1 MPVHNQ
7 AGMGPAPGGQR
18 CSRFSLFSRF
28 PLLRRPLFAAG
39 AALGLFFLFIALF
52 GGFLMPRDPLQTDLT
67 RILIPP
73 DGAYPLGTDNLGR
86 CVLSRLI
93 AGCRT
98 TLGAALVTEAAIFTL
113 GLCLGTAAGYFGG
126 LFDAFLLLVIDTL
139 LAFPSLILAL
149 VIAGLLGQGLG
160 NLILA
165 MIAVYWVE
173 YARLARSMTRSI
185 REKTFVMAAL
195 ASGSSSGGI
204 ILRHIL
210 PHVFPGMLVYGTLG
224 MSHIIIGISS
234 LSFIGLG
241 VRPPFPE
248 WGAMITEGRDYM
260 GQSPLPLAATALCII
275 CSVACFQFLGESLR
289 DFLNPRQ
296 SQIGPPPSGK
306 RGKAGRPPAPIPGGP
321 RC

>member
-1 MPVHNQ
+1 VYKQ
-7 AGMGPAPGGQR
+7 TGTGFAPWKL
-18 CSRFSLFSRF
+18 LF
-28 PLLRRPLFAAG
+28 RRPLFIAG
-39 AALGLFFLFIALF
+39 AALALFFLLVILL
-52 GGFLMPRDPLQTDLT
+52 GGFIMPQDPLKTDLG

-73 DGAYPLGTDNLGR
+73 GGAYPLGTDNLGR

-93 AGCRT
+93 AGCRA
-98 TLGAALVTEAAIFTL
+98 TLGAALVTEAAIFGI

-126 LFDAFLLLVIDTL
+126 LFDRALLVVIDTL

-160 NLILA
+160 NLMFA

-185 REKTFVMAAL
+185 REKTFVLAAL
-195 ASGSSSGGI
+195 ASGGSSGGI

-210 PHVFPGMLVYGTLG
+210 PHIFPGMLVYAALG

-248 WGAMITEGRDYM
+248 WGALITEARDYM
-260 GQSPLPLAATALCII
+260 SVSPLPLAATAGCII
-275 CSVACFQFLGESLR
+275 CSVACFQFLGEALR

-296 SQIGPPPSGK
+296 SQL
-306 RGKAGRPPAPIPGGP
+306 APPAAGKSRKTGGGGASAIAGGP

>member
-1 MPVHNQ
+1 MYDQTGIGIV
-7 AGMGPAPGGQR
+7 
-18 CSRFSLFSRF
+18 SWK
-28 PLLRRPLFAAG
+28 PLFRCPLFIAG
-39 AALGLFFLFIALF
+39 LALALFFLLAALL
-52 GGFLMPRDPLQTDLT
+52 GGFIVPQDPLKTDLG

-73 DGAYPLGTDNLGR
+73 DGAYLLGTDNLGR

-98 TLGAALVTEAAIFTL
+98 TLGAALVTEAAIFGI

-126 LFDAFLLLVIDTL
+126 IFDRVLLVLIAPL

-160 NLILA
+160 NLIFA

-195 ASGSSSGGI
+195 ASGVSSGGI

-210 PHVFPGMLVYGTLG
+210 PHIFPGMLVYATAG

-241 VRPPFPE
+241 VRPPTPE
-248 WGAMITEGRDYM
+248 WGALITEARGYM
-260 GQSPLPLAATALCII
+260 SVSPLPLAAAAGCII
-275 CSVACFQFLGESLR
+275 CSVACFQFVGEALR

-296 SQIGPPPSGK
+296 SHLGPFPIRKNGKVGRGGASG
-306 RGKAGRPPAPIPGGP
+306 IPGGP

>member
-1 MPVHNQ
+1 
-7 AGMGPAPGGQR
+7 MGLV
-18 CSRFSLFSRF
+18 SWK
-28 PLLRRPLFAAG
+28 LRSPLFIAG
-39 AALGLFFLFIALF
+39 AALALFFLLTALF
-52 GGFLMPRDPLQTDLT
+52 GVFIMPHDPLKTDLG

-73 DGAYPLGTDNLGR
+73 CGAYPLGTDNLGR

-98 TLGAALVTEAAIFTL
+98 TLGAALITEAAIFGI

-126 LFDAFLLLVIDTL
+126 LFDRALLVVIDTL

-160 NLILA
+160 NLIFA

-173 YARLARSMTRSI
+173 YARLARSMTRSV

-195 ASGSSSGGI
+195 ASGGSSGGI

-210 PHVFPGMLVYGTLG
+210 PHIFPGMLVYAALG

-248 WGAMITEGRDYM
+248 WGAIITEARDYM
-260 GQSPLPLAATALCII
+260 SVSPLPLAAAAGCII
-275 CSVACFQFLGESLR
+275 CSVACFQFLGEALR

-296 SQIGPPPSGK
+296 SQIGLPPIRKS
-306 RGKAGRPPAPIPGGP
+306 GKAGRPGASAIPGGP